1 MPTRFDP
8 CSIEPRV
15 AKPDN
20 LFVRPVI
27 VRVKSSESSEQTPSN
42 VAKIVSTTL
51 LENQEDAMNPSD
63 VQLSA
68 QSELQGGESLLWS
81 GPANPGRSA
90 MSALP
95 AALFGIPFAG
105 FAFFWMSTA
114 YHSTRNLANR
124 HNALPSGFSAF
135 PLFGLPFLLIG
146 LAMIFS
152 PLFVYL
158 KGRSGVYAVT
168 NRRVMLI
175 SGTSTRSVK
184 SIIPNDIAEVD
195 HRERPDGTGDVL
207 IRTNSVMRTN
217 NGTSQ
222 ITVGLYGVPNVKEVA
237 GLVLKLR
244 AQPVAS

>member
-1 MPTRFDP
+1 
-8 CSIEPRV
+8 
-15 AKPDN
+15 
-20 LFVRPVI
+20 
-27 VRVKSSESSEQTPSN
+27 
-42 VAKIVSTTL
+42 
-51 LENQEDAMNPSD
+51 
-63 VQLSA
+63 
-68 QSELQGGESLLWS
+68 
-81 GPANPGRSA
+81 

-114 YHSTRNLANR
+114 YHSTHNLANH

-146 LAMIFS
+146 LGMILA
-152 PLFVYL
+152 PLGVYL

-175 SGTSTRSVK
+175 SGTTTRSVK
-184 SIIPNDIAEVD
+184 SIIPTDIAEVD

-217 NGTSQ
+217 NGTTQ

>member
-1 MPTRFDP
+1 
-8 CSIEPRV
+8 
-15 AKPDN
+15 
-20 LFVRPVI
+20 
-27 VRVKSSESSEQTPSN
+27 
-42 VAKIVSTTL
+42 
-51 LENQEDAMNPSD
+51 
-63 VQLSA
+63 
-68 QSELQGGESLLWS
+68 
-81 GPANPGRSA
+81 

-114 YHSTRNLANR
+114 YRGTHNLAN
-124 HNALPSGFSAF
+124 HHSTLASGFSVF

-146 LAMIFS
+146 LGVTLA
-152 PLFVYL
+152 PLRVYL

-175 SGTSTRSVK
+175 TGTTSRNVK
-184 SIIPNDIAEVD
+184 SIIPTDIVEVD
-195 HRERPDGTGDVL
+195 YRERPDGRGDVL

-217 NGTSQ
+217 NGTTQ

-237 GLVLKLR
+237 GLVMKLH

>member
-1 MPTRFDP
+1 
-8 CSIEPRV
+8 
-15 AKPDN
+15 
-20 LFVRPVI
+20 
-27 VRVKSSESSEQTPSN
+27 
-42 VAKIVSTTL
+42 
-51 LENQEDAMNPSD
+51 MNSGD

-90 MSALP
+90 LSALP

-105 FAFFWMSTA
+105 FAFFWMSSA
-114 YHSTRNLANR
+114 YHSTQNLANR
-124 HNALPSGFSAF
+124 HNTLPSGFSVF

-146 LAMIFS
+146 LGLILS
-152 PLFVYL
+152 PLGVYL

-168 NRRVMLI
+168 NRRVMVI
-175 SGTSTRSVK
+175 TGTTSRSVK
-184 SIIPNDIAEVD
+184 SVIPTDIAEVD

-217 NGTSQ
+217 NGTTQ
-222 ITVGLYGVPNVKEVA
+222 IMVGLYGVPNVKEVA
-237 GLVLKLR
+237 GLVMKLR

>member
-1 MPTRFDP
+1 
-8 CSIEPRV
+8 
-15 AKPDN
+15 
-20 LFVRPVI
+20 
-27 VRVKSSESSEQTPSN
+27 
-42 VAKIVSTTL
+42 
-51 LENQEDAMNPSD
+51 MNPGD
-63 VQLSA
+63 VQLCA

-81 GPANPGRSA
+81 GPASPGRSA

-114 YHSTRNLANR
+114 YRATHTVANH
-124 HNALPSGFSAF
+124 HNAVASGFNVF
-135 PLFGLPFLLIG
+135 PLFGLPFLLVG
-146 LAMIFS
+146 LGMTLA
-152 PLFVYL
+152 PLGVYL

-175 SGTSTRSVK
+175 TGTTSRSVK
-184 SIIPNDIAEVD
+184 SIIPSDIAEVD
-195 HRERPDGTGDVL
+195 HRERPDGSGDVL

-217 NGTSQ
+217 NGTTQ

-237 GLVLKLR
+237 GMVMKLH

>member
-1 MPTRFDP
+1 MPIRFDAR
-8 CSIEPRV
+8 SIERRV
-15 AKPDN
+15 ATPDH
-20 LFVRPVI
+20 LYVRPVI
-27 VRVKSSESSEQTPSN
+27 VGAKNCGSSEQKPSD
-42 VAKIVSTTL
+42 VVKIVSTTS
-51 LENQEDAMNPSD
+51 LENQEDAMNSGD

-68 QSELQGGESLLWS
+68 QSELQGGESLLWT

-95 AALFGIPFAG
+95 AAFFGIPFAG

-114 YHSTRNLANR
+114 YRSTHNLANH
-124 HNALPSGFSAF
+124 HNTVTSGFNLL

-146 LAMIFS
+146 LGMVLA

-158 KGRSGVYAVT
+158 KGRTGVYAVT
-168 NRRVMLI
+168 NRRVMVI
-175 SGTSTRSVK
+175 TGTKSRSVK

-217 NGTSQ
+217 NGTTQ

-237 GLVLKLR
+237 GLVMKLR

>member
-1 MPTRFDP
+1 MPVSFDT
-8 CSIEPRV
+8 CSIEPRA
-15 AKPDN
+15 AKLDH
-20 LFVRPVI
+20 LFARPVI
-27 VRVKSSESSEQTPSN
+27 VRLKSSASSEQKPSD
-42 VAKIVSTTL
+42 VAKIVSTTFI
-51 LENQEDAMNPSD
+51 ENQEDAMNPGD
-63 VQLSA
+63 VQLCA

-81 GPANPGRSA
+81 GSANPGRSA

-105 FAFFWMSTA
+105 FAFFWISTA
-114 YHSTRNLANR
+114 YHSTHNLANH

-146 LAMIFS
+146 LGMILA
-152 PLFVYL
+152 PLGVYL

-175 SGTSTRSVK
+175 SGTTTRSVK
-184 SIIPNDIAEVD
+184 SIIPTDIAEVD

-207 IRTNSVMRTN
+207 IRTNSVMHTN
-217 NGTSQ
+217 NGTTPM
-222 ITVGLYGVPNVKEVA
+222 TVGLYGVPNVKEVA

>member
-1 MPTRFDP
+1 MPINFDT
-8 CSIEPRV
+8 CSIERRV
-15 AKPDN
+15 AKPDH

-27 VRVKSSESSEQTPSN
+27 VRAKSSESSEQEPSD
-42 VAKIVSTTL
+42 VARIVSTTF
-51 LENQEDAMNPSD
+51 LENQEDAMNPGD
-63 VQLSA
+63 VQLCA

-114 YHSTRNLANR
+114 YRGTHNLANH
-124 HNALPSGFSAF
+124 HNTLTSGFSVF

-146 LAMIFS
+146 LAMTLA
-152 PLFVYL
+152 PLGVYL

-175 SGTSTRSVK
+175 TGTTSRSVK
-184 SIIPNDIAEVD
+184 SIIPTDIAEVD

-217 NGTSQ
+217 NGTTQ

-237 GLVLKLR
+237 GLVMNLR

>member
-1 MPTRFDP
+1 
-8 CSIEPRV
+8 
-15 AKPDN
+15 
-20 LFVRPVI
+20 
-27 VRVKSSESSEQTPSN
+27 
-42 VAKIVSTTL
+42 
-51 LENQEDAMNPSD
+51 MNSGD

-114 YHSTRNLANR
+114 YRGTHNLAN
-124 HNALPSGFSAF
+124 HHNTLASGFNAL

-146 LAMIFS
+146 LAMTLA
-152 PLFVYL
+152 PLGVYL

-175 SGTSTRSVK
+175 SGTTTRSVK
-184 SIIPNDIAEVD
+184 SIIPTDIVEVD
-195 HRERPDGTGDVL
+195 YRERPDGRGDVL
-207 IRTNSVMRTN
+207 IRTNSVIRTN
-217 NGTSQ
+217 NGTTQ
-222 ITVGLYGVPNVKEVA
+222 ITVGLYGVPNVKDVA
-237 GLVLKLR
+237 GMVMKLR
-244 AQPVAS
+244 AQPAAS

>member
-1 MPTRFDP
+1 
-8 CSIEPRV
+8 
-15 AKPDN
+15 
-20 LFVRPVI
+20 
-27 VRVKSSESSEQTPSN
+27 
-42 VAKIVSTTL
+42 
-51 LENQEDAMNPSD
+51 MNSGD

-105 FAFFWMSTA
+105 FAFVSMSTA
-114 YHSTRNLANR
+114 YRNTHNLAN
-124 HNALPSGFSAF
+124 HHDGLPGGISAF
-135 PLFGLPFLLIG
+135 PLFALPFLLIG
-146 LAMIFS
+146 LGVMLM
-152 PLFVYL
+152 PLWVYL

-184 SIIPNDIAEVD
+184 SITPTDIAEVD
-195 HRERPDGTGDVL
+195 HRERSDGTGDVL
-207 IRTNSVMRTN
+207 IRTNTVVRTN
-217 NGTSQ
+217 NGTTQ
-222 ITVGLYGVPNVKEVA
+222 ITVGLFGVPDVKEVA
-237 GLVLKLR
+237 GLVMKLR

>member
-1 MPTRFDP
+1 
-8 CSIEPRV
+8 
-15 AKPDN
+15 
-20 LFVRPVI
+20 
-27 VRVKSSESSEQTPSN
+27 
-42 VAKIVSTTL
+42 VAKIVSTTF
-51 LENQEDAMNPSD
+51 LENQEDVMDPSN

-68 QSELQGGESLLWS
+68 QSELQGGESLLWT

-95 AALFGIPFAG
+95 AAFFGIPFAA

-114 YHSTRNLANR
+114 YHSTHNLANR

-146 LAMIFS
+146 IGLVLS

-168 NRRVMLI
+168 NRRVMVI

-184 SIIPNDIAEVD
+184 SIIPTDIAEVD

-217 NGTSQ
+217 NGTTQ
-222 ITVGLYGVPNVKEVA
+222 ITVGLFGVPNVKEVA
-237 GLVLKLR
+237 GLVMKLR

>member
-1 MPTRFDP
+1 MPIRFDA
-8 CSIEPRV
+8 CSIERRV
-15 AKPDN
+15 AKPDH
-20 LFVRPVI
+20 LYVRPVI
-27 VRVKSSESSEQTPSN
+27 VRAKNRESSEQKPSE
-42 VAKIVSTTL
+42 VAKIASTTF
-51 LENQEDAMNPSD
+51 LENQEDAMNPGD
-63 VQLSA
+63 VQLCA

-95 AALFGIPFAG
+95 AAFFGIPFTG

-114 YHSTRNLANR
+114 YRGTHNLANH
-124 HNALPSGFSAF
+124 HNALASGFSVF

-146 LAMIFS
+146 LAMILA
-152 PLFVYL
+152 PLGVYL

-175 SGTSTRSVK
+175 TGTTTRSVK
-184 SIIPNDIAEVD
+184 SITPADITEVD

-217 NGTSQ
+217 NGTTQ

-237 GLVLKLR
+237 GLVMKLH

>member
-1 MPTRFDP
+1 
-8 CSIEPRV
+8 
-15 AKPDN
+15 
-20 LFVRPVI
+20 
-27 VRVKSSESSEQTPSN
+27 
-42 VAKIVSTTL
+42 
-51 LENQEDAMNPSD
+51 MNPGD

-114 YHSTRNLANR
+114 YRGTHNLANH
-124 HNALPSGFSAF
+124 HNALPGAFSVF

-146 LAMIFS
+146 IGLVLS
-152 PLFVYL
+152 PIFVYL

-175 SGTSTRSVK
+175 TGTTSRSVK
-184 SIIPNDIAEVD
+184 SIIPTDIAEVD

-207 IRTNSVMRTN
+207 IRTNSVVRTN
-217 NGTSQ
+217 NGTTQ
-222 ITVGLYGVPNVKEVA
+222 ITVGLYGVPNVKDVA
-237 GLVLKLR
+237 GLVMKLR

>member
-1 MPTRFDP
+1 
-8 CSIEPRV
+8 
-15 AKPDN
+15 
-20 LFVRPVI
+20 
-27 VRVKSSESSEQTPSN
+27 
-42 VAKIVSTTL
+42 
-51 LENQEDAMNPSD
+51 MNSGD

-105 FAFFWMSTA
+105 FAFVSMSNA
-114 YHSTRNLANR
+114 YRNTHNLANH
-124 HNALPSGFSAF
+124 HNTLPGGFGAF
-135 PLFGLPFLLIG
+135 PLFALPFLLIG
-146 LAMIFS
+146 VAVFLM
-152 PLFVYL
+152 PLWVYL

-184 SIIPNDIAEVD
+184 SIIPTDIAEVD

-217 NGTSQ
+217 NGTTQ
-222 ITVGLYGVPNVKEVA
+222 ITVGLFGVPNVKEVA
-237 GLVLKLR
+237 GLVMKLR

>member
-1 MPTRFDP
+1 MNSGD
-8 CSIEPRV
+8 
-15 AKPDN
+15 
-20 LFVRPVI
+20 VR
-27 VRVKSSESSEQTPSN
+27 
-42 VAKIVSTTL
+42 
-51 LENQEDAMNPSD
+51 
-63 VQLSA
+63 LSA

-90 MSALP
+90 LSALP

-105 FAFFWMSTA
+105 FAFFWMSSA
-114 YHSTRNLANR
+114 YHSTQNLTNH
-124 HNALPSGFSAF
+124 HNTLPSGFSVF

-146 LAMIFS
+146 VGLILS
-152 PLFVYL
+152 PLGVYL

-175 SGTSTRSVK
+175 SGTSSRSVK
-184 SIIPNDIAEVD
+184 SIIPTDIAGVNY
-195 HRERPDGTGDVL
+195 RERPDGKGDVL

-217 NGTSQ
+217 NGTTP

-237 GLVLKLR
+237 GLVMKLR